1 MERSTPWSP
10 AHGLLYGIAAGG
22 VFALA
27 ELVAAAVSGS
37 LTALEPFRMAASVV
51 LGQRAV
57 TGGVSVGTVLAVG
70 LAVHVAS
77 SAFWGLLY
85 SFVDSRLTPDV
96 RPNFSFQAASGML
109 FGLLVW
115 LLDFQFVAR
124 GYFPW
129 FLERSPQ
136 FLQALM
142 HALFFGLPLG
152 FLFSAA
158 ERRRVELDAERGR
171 VV

>member
-1 MERSTPWSP
+1 M
-10 AHGLLYGIAAGG
+10 
-22 VFALA
+22 
-27 ELVAAAVSGS
+27 
-37 LTALEPFRMAASVV
+37 
-51 LGQRAV
+51 LG
-57 TGGVSVGTVLAVG
+57 VG
-70 LAVHVAS
+70 LVVHVAIT
-77 SAFWGLLY
+77 AFWGLLY

-109 FGLLVW
+109 FGLFVW
-115 LLDFQFVAR
+115 LVDFQFVAR

-136 FLQALM
+136 FFQALM

>member
-27 ELVAAAVSGS
+27 ELVAAAVSGGPE
-37 LTALEPFRMAASVV
+37 AVEPFRLASSVV
-51 LGQRAV
+51 LGQRAMAGEV
-57 TGGVSVGTVLAVG
+57 PLGVMVAVG
-70 LAVHVAS
+70 LAVHVAVT
-77 SAFWGLLY
+77 AFWGLLY
-85 SFVDSRLTPDV
+85 AFVDSWLPPDV

-109 FGLLVW
+109 FGLVVW
-115 LLDFQFVAR
+115 LVDFQFVAR

-136 FLQALM
+136 FFQALM